1 MNLSRL
7 DDLAASERTIR
18 TCIESYGFA
27 PEHSYESFVDSAEEG
42 WSGAFFMND
51 EGYGLMAYHI
61 KKDNEWMVLV
71 DAVAP
76 EAGRA
81 QIFFS
86 FLTYALIEAKAEAA
100 YVQCLS
106 ETRKELVRLARPTLR
121 LRRTSEKFMWPVL
134 DLKTYDPSLLG
145 PRMKPLRNVLNRFS
159 REHTLELVLPS
170 SLPKAPLHAIVDL
183 WKKNRPAKHRAY
195 AAEYHTLIDEDFRGT
210 EGALV
215 FVVDGKPEA
224 ISASWPIPNSRG
236 LYHSVAL
243 HTYAHWG
250 LGEILMLKSLEQ
262 MKRSTY
268 DFVNLGGSDA
278 NLLSFKQKFGNTEIY
293 TTEYFSV
300 VRA

>member
-7 DDLAASERTIR
+7 DDLAASERIIR
-18 TCIESYGFA
+18 TCIESFGFA
-27 PEHSYESFVDSAEEG
+27 PEHTYESFVDSAEEG
-42 WSGAFFMND
+42 WSSAFFMND
-51 EGYGLMAYHI
+51 AGNGLMAYHI
-61 KKDNEWMVLV
+61 EKDDEWMVLV

-76 EAGRA
+76 SLSRA
-81 QIFFS
+81 QMFSS
-86 FLTYALIEAKAEAA
+86 FLSYALIESKAEAV

-106 ETRKELVRLARPTLR
+106 ETRKELVTLADPALR

-134 DLKTYDPSLLG
+134 DLKTYDPSLAD
-145 PRMKPLRNVLNRFS
+145 PRMKPLRNVRNRFS
-159 REHTLELVLPS
+159 REHTLDVVLHA
-170 SLPKAPLHAIVDL
+170 SLPKEPLHTIVDL

-236 LYHSVAL
+236 LYHSIAL
-243 HTYAHWG
+243 HTYAYWG
-250 LGEILMLKSLEQ
+250 LGEILMLKSLERMEQ
-262 MKRSTY
+262 SQY

-278 NLLSFKQKFGNTEIY
+278 NLLAFKQKFGNTETY

-300 VRA
+300 VRS